1 MITDDRIMSQV
12 FRFCKKKKAIR
23 ISHTKILRNLLLV
36 KWLLRTKP
44 SISVINQR
52 KCKNG
57 RYMFCDQNKDYQKS
71 GIVCCDWRPNKHFE
85 HISVFI
91 DLYILIWKKLII
103 PTFFLQIKGRVI
115 QTSGDPGHGIVT
127 AAAECGADFIVVG
140 SRGMGTIRRTLL
152 GSVSD
157 YLVHHSKIPVFIC
170 RH

>member
-1 MITDDRIMSQV
+1 MDEESTTTKKRTVVVAMDGSQQAESAFNWFVQNLHKKDDDIIIVHCVHHIAHYTMGSVWAPIDAQAVVRAFEEETKSAAKM
-12 FRFCKKKKAIR
+12 CEKMEEMLKKK
-23 ISHTKILRNLLLV
+23 
-36 KWLLRTKP
+36 
-44 SISVINQR
+44 
-52 KCKNG
+52 
-57 RYMFCDQNKDYQKS
+57 
-71 GIVCCDWRPNKHFE
+71 E
-85 HISVFI
+85 
-91 DLYILIWKKLII
+91 
-103 PTFFLQIKGRVI
+103 IKGRVI

>member
-1 MITDDRIMSQV
+1 MIELWV

-23 ISHTKILRNLLLV
+23 ISHTKIFRNLLLV

-71 GIVCCDWRPNKHFE
+71 GIVCCDWRPNKHLE

-91 DLYILIWKKLII
+91 DLYILIWNKMII
-103 PTFFLQIKGRVI
+103 PTFFYRLKEGWYRPQVILVMELSLQLQNVERMLLLL
-115 QTSGDPGHGIVT
+115 DPVEWG
-127 AAAECGADFIVVG
+127 
-140 SRGMGTIRRTLL
+140 L
-152 GSVSD
+152 SD
-157 YLVHHSKIPVFIC
+157 AHC
-170 RH
+170 